1 MPTATSTKPGA
12 TLAVRDA
19 LAFFRANAGIVLLT
33 SLLILIPCFW
43 HRHIEAGDLA
53 SHTYNAWLAQL
64 IAKGQAPGLYIVP
77 QWNNILFDICLQ
89 HLGSL
94 LGLAAA
100 EKLIISTTVLLF
112 FWGVFSF
119 LAVVTGKPPWFL
131 APCIAILAY
140 GYAFSMGFINF
151 YLSIGLACVV
161 LALLWRGRAGNW
173 LCAAPVAVLAL
184 IAHPIGFL
192 WLSSTLAYVLLWRRI
207 PGLWRLVLPVL
218 AVAALFGLHAYIAHH
233 PVFQASWRQDP
244 FFLRN
249 GFDQLILYGRRY
261 AILAYAA
268 LAWGILCFVVDLVS
282 RIRGR
287 EAGAQSLRLV
297 LEFYVIALCVTAL
310 LPENLR
316 TSLYAGWIG
325 LLVSRLTVISAI
337 LGLAVL
343 NSIRPRKWFLAGFAA
358 CAAVFFLF
366 LFQDTR
372 TLNRIEDNAD
382 RLVAALPA
390 GTRVVSVLNAPDA
403 WRVQF
408 IYHVVERACI
418 GRCFSYANYEPASR
432 QFRIRVHSGSP
443 IVTSSSDDAEAM
455 ASGNYVVKSSDP
467 PLTAIYQCHDSDFT
481 ILCAAPLHPGE
492 TVETPTLESGE

>member
-1 MPTATSTKPGA
+1 MPTATSTKPGV
-12 TLAVRDA
+12 TLTVRDA
-19 LAFFRANAGIVLLT
+19 LSFCRVNAGIVVLA

-64 IAKGQAPGLYIVP
+64 IAKGHAPGLHIVP
-77 QWNNILFDICLQ
+77 QWNNVLFDICLQ

-100 EKLIISTTVLLF
+100 EKLLISTAVLLF
-112 FWGVFSF
+112 FWGIFSF
-119 LAVVTGKPPWFL
+119 LAVVTGKPPWLL
-131 APCIAILAY
+131 APCIAMLVY

-161 LALLWRGRAGNW
+161 MAILWRGGVGNW
-173 LCAAPVAVLAL
+173 LCAAPVAALAL

-192 WLSSTLAYVLLWRRI
+192 WLSSTLAYLFLRRRM
-207 PGLWRLVLPVL
+207 PGLWRLLLPVL

-233 PVFQASWRQDP
+233 PVFQASWSQNP
-244 FFLRN
+244 FYMRN
-249 GFDQLILYGRRY
+249 GSDQLILYGHRY
-261 AILAYAA
+261 AILSYFAV
-268 LAWGILCFVVDLVS
+268 AWGILGFAVDLVS
-282 RIRGR
+282 RFRGR
-287 EAGAQSLRLV
+287 EAGWSSLRLV
-297 LEFYVIALCVTAL
+297 LEFYAIALCVTAL

-325 LLVSRLTVISAI
+325 LLVSRLTAISAI
-337 LGLAVL
+337 LGLAIL
-343 NSIRPRKWFLAGFAA
+343 NSIRPRKWFFAGFAA

-366 LFQDTR
+366 LFQDTC
-372 TLNRIEDNAD
+372 TLNRIEDNAG
-382 RLVAALPA
+382 RVAATLPV
-390 GTRVVSVLNAPDA
+390 GTRVVPYVNPPSG
-403 WRVQF
+403 WRVEF
-408 IYHVVERACI
+408 VYHVVERACI

-432 QFRIRVHSGSP
+432 QFRIRVHAGSP

-455 ASGNYVVKSSDP
+455 ASGNYVVKPSDP
-467 PLTAIYQCHDSDFT
+467 PLTAIYQCHDADFT
-481 ILCAAPLHPGE
+481 LLCAAPLHSGE